1 MAEIR
6 TNSGLLVVLD
16 RDAEIPLHRQIE
28 TSIRDAIRSGRLA
41 RGASLPP
48 SRALATDLGVSRGVV
63 VEAYAQLTAEGY
75 LASRSGGYTQVAAEM
90 PAGAAAA
97 AVAPWAPEPGLAIDL
112 SYGLADVSN
121 FPRAAWLRALRE
133 ALADAPNSVFGYL
146 TGSGVP
152 QLRTPLADYLN
163 RVRGT
168 LTQPDHI
175 VICTGYAQ
183 GMTLLISVLAAAGAK
198 RIALEDPSSGD
209 DALPA
214 ALAAGLE
221 VVGVPVDENGIRI
234 DKLRD
239 SNADAVI
246 LTPAHQ
252 WPTGSVLSAGN
263 RPAVIR
269 WAAERGALI
278 IEDDYDAEYRYD
290 RTPVGALQ
298 GLAPEHVVYAGSASK
313 TLAPGLRLG
322 WLALPGRLVEP
333 VAAAKIAADRGS
345 PALDQ
350 LAFADLITRGE
361 FDRHLRRMRPV
372 YKRRRDALLTALETY
387 LPRLEPTGIS
397 AGLHLVTWL
406 PPDLDENA
414 VVQAARRAGVGI
426 DAVGPYRIGGPGPGG
441 LIFGYAT
448 VNEQAI
454 GNGIA
459 RLARAVS
466 ELSTG
471 TGLAFAA
478 GDGGEGIDPAAP
490 LAAGQEPVAD
500 ETDDRDDERH
510 GEHDGTEGVQRG
522 TAVAAVLGGVDD
534 HRHRGVARAG
544 GQQVDDDEVV
554 DHAGEDQH
562 GAGEDGR
569 SQQREHDPAQHRQAV
584 DAQVGGRLL
593 VLAAEPGQ
601 PALDDDRGPAHVP
614 GDQAQDLGPGAQ
626 VHAGEQHREDEEHR
640 DAEDQLGDDEG
651 QDHHEVE
658 RRGDLAAPA
667 VDAERERQ
675 PERDRDDRGEDGQ
688 PEGLDDRRVQ
698 LRVVQHRVIRVAEIP
713 LPGQALVAGLRLAL
727 VEREQHRDG
736 DRDQ

>member
-16 RDAEIPLHRQIE
+16 AAAGVPLHRQIE
-28 TSIRDAIRSGRLA
+28 TSIRDAIRAGRLA

-48 SRALATDLGVSRGVV
+48 SRALAADLGVSRGVV
-63 VEAYAQLTAEGY
+63 VEAYAQLAAEGY
-75 LASRSGGYTQVAAEM
+75 LASQSGGYTQVAAWGGAEPGLAGQVTAAAGRGPAGTSRG
-90 PAGAAAA
+90 PAGASPGPAGASRGPVE
-97 AVAPWAPEPGLAIDL
+97 AVVPWAPEPGLAIDL
-112 SYGLADVSN
+112 SYGRADVSN
-121 FPRAAWLRALRE
+121 FPRTAWLRALRE

-152 QLRTPLADYLN
+152 QLRAALADYLN

-168 LTQPDHI
+168 LTQPEHI

-214 ALAAGLE
+214 ARAAGLE

-234 DKLRD
+234 DKLRE

-269 WAAERGALI
+269 WAAERGAII

-298 GLAPEHVVYAGSASK
+298 GLAPDHVVYAGSASK

-350 LAFADLITRGE
+350 LAFADLLTRGE

-372 YKRRRDALLTALETY
+372 YKRRRDALLAALAAH
-387 LPRLEPTGIS
+387 LPWLEPTGVS

-406 PPDLDENA
+406 PPHLDETA
-414 VVQAARRAGVGI
+414 VVQAARRVGVGI
-426 DAVGPYRIGGPGPGG
+426 DAVGPYRIGGPGRGG

-454 GNGIA
+454 GEGIT
-459 RLARAVS
+459 RLA
-466 ELSTG
+466 
-471 TGLAFAA
+471 
-478 GDGGEGIDPAAP
+478 
-490 LAAGQEPVAD
+490 
-500 ETDDRDDERH
+500 
-510 GEHDGTEGVQRG
+510 
-522 TAVAAVLGGVDD
+522 
-534 HRHRGVARAG
+534 
-544 GQQVDDDEVV
+544 
-554 DHAGEDQH
+554 HAIGK
-562 GAGEDGR
+562 
-569 SQQREHDPAQHRQAV
+569 
-584 DAQVGGRLL
+584 L
-593 VLAAEPGQ
+593 
-601 PALDDDRGPAHVP
+601 
-614 GDQAQDLGPGAQ
+614 
-626 VHAGEQHREDEEHR
+626 
-640 DAEDQLGDDEG
+640 
-651 QDHHEVE
+651 
-658 RRGDLAAPA
+658 
-667 VDAERERQ
+667 
-675 PERDRDDRGEDGQ
+675 
-688 PEGLDDRRVQ
+688 
-698 LRVVQHRVIRVAEIP
+698 
-713 LPGQALVAGLRLAL
+713 
-727 VEREQHRDG
+727 
-736 DRDQ
+736 